1 MACKDYHDHGPDEG
15 FRRVLD
21 YEGGDWNVAED
32 GTVSQDAFAYHIS
45 LACNHCASP
54 ACTQVC
60 PAGAMHRDEPGLIW
74 RDIAKCIGCGYC
86 TMACPYHAPVIDKE
100 LKRSS
105 KCDGCR
111 ERLAAGQAPIC
122 VEACPLRALDFGEKG
137 DIFERHAEW
146 WDEVRGDILPL
157 PSETETGPNLF
168 IRPCPAAAQGR
179 KGALVNRK
187 EIGL

>member
-45 LACNHCASP
+45 LACNH
-54 ACTQVC
+54 
-60 PAGAMHRDEPGLIW
+60 
-74 RDIAKCIGCGYC
+74 
-86 TMACPYHAPVIDKE
+86 CPYHAPVIDKE

>member
-1 MACKDYHDHGPDEG
+1 
-15 FRRVLD
+15 
-21 YEGGDWNVAED
+21 
-32 GTVSQDAFAYHIS
+32 
-45 LACNHCASP
+45 
-54 ACTQVC
+54 
-60 PAGAMHRDEPGLIW
+60 MHRLRLLYHGLPLPC
-74 RDIAKCIGCGYC
+74 A
-86 TMACPYHAPVIDKE
+86 VIDKE

-146 WDEVRGDILPL
+146 WDEVRGDNLPL

>member
-60 PAGAMHRDEPGLIW
+60 PTGAMHRDETGLIW
-74 RDIAKCIGCGYC
+74 
-86 TMACPYHAPVIDKE
+86 P
-100 LKRSS
+100 
-105 KCDGCR
+105 DGCR